1 MENTYFCDVTAQKVY
16 RELDGEDITGRT
28 QIVRHSKHSWSRLF
42 KNVNIIKKEGKK
54 VRGCSRAKDRK
65 EV

>member
-1 MENTYFCDVTAQKVY
+1 MDNTYLCDVTAQKAY
-16 RELDGEDITGRT
+16 PQSDGEDIIGQT

-42 KNVNIIKKEGKK
+42 KNVNVIKKEGKK

-65 EV
+65 AV